1 MSWHIC
7 NPPHQPQTCK
17 TKDILLTSSGLF
29 MQVWDTAFDG
39 SSSDGGETLALRW
52 ETTELRKMG
61 SVLTAFFA
69 AQARGFATTA
79 VGNAVVGAT
88 FGLLNIPRA
97 LMGIAS
103 MIDDTWAVC
112 QLRADLAGKELAEVG
127 KRVLTSCFQHARRVT
142 ASRCCTA
149 NQSNLMALLLLIFL
163 PSTSTSFPDYFD
175 SKLLMVA
182 TITSWHAGT
191 LRPRTRQQAGNTRR
205 IRHGSSGHHR
215 MPPLSL

>member
-1 MSWHIC
+1 MDMSWHIC
-7 NPPHQPQTCK
+7 ISPHLLQTRK
-17 TKDILLTSSGLF
+17 NKDISLTSSGLF
-29 MQVWDTAFDG
+29 TQVWDTAFEG

-127 KRVLTSCFQHARRVT
+127 KTCSHMMFLTCAPLHCLLLLHS
-142 ASRCCTA
+142 
-149 NQSNLMALLLLIFL
+149 QSNLKAPFHFIFP
-163 PSTSTSFPDYFD
+163 PSTSTS
-175 SKLLMVA
+175 S
-182 TITSWHAGT
+182 
-191 LRPRTRQQAGNTRR
+191 
-205 IRHGSSGHHR
+205 
-215 MPPLSL
+215 